1 MPYKLGK
8 TLKSKNSKFKKLK
21 LPLTVVNN
29 FNCGIIKLKVDA
41 NLYGLKAGDIYFL
54 DPKDA
59 KKINDVEWNHI
70 VDILKKE
77 EEEIQNTDNNAK
89 VKKK

>member
-29 FNCGIIKLKVDA
+29 FNCGIIKVQVDA
-41 NLYGLKAGDIYFL
+41 NLYGFNTGDIYFL
-54 DPKDA
+54 DHKDA
-59 KKINDVEWNHI
+59 KKINDDEWNLI

-77 EEEIQNTDNNAK
+77 DENK
-89 VKKK
+89 

>member
-29 FNCGIIKLKVDA
+29 FNCGIIKVKVDA
-41 NLYGLKAGDIYFL
+41 NLYGFELEIFTFL
-54 DPKDA
+54 
-59 KKINDVEWNHI
+59 
-70 VDILKKE
+70 ILKM
-77 EEEIQNTDNNAK
+77 Q
-89 VKKK
+89 KK